1 MIDLTIGLWRIW
13 YGQAMLLPIGCD
25 TLFRLLTGY
34 GHHPESRL
42 LTMTEIIVVEF
53 RQFTLTV
60 FTCGMEKHDDRGS
73 LHAVIAEYGTISTI
87 YDLNGKGRQTIPYPD
102 DARSVRISRIMV
114 IVNNTAK
121 QQPRYQNQF
130 YQRLHTAKIVNFYK
144 KMKKYARK
152 LI

>member
-1 MIDLTIGLWRIW
+1 
-13 YGQAMLLPIGCD
+13 MLLPIGCD

-34 GHHPESRL
+34 GHHPESWL
-42 LTMTEIIVVEF
+42 LTMTEIIVVEL
-53 RQFTLTV
+53 RQFTLAV
-60 FTCGMEKHDDRGS
+60 FTSSMEKHDDRS
-73 LHAVIAEYGTISTI
+73 PLHAVITEYGMRSTI
-87 YDLNGKGRQTIPYPD
+87 DDLNSKGWQTIPYPD

-121 QQPRYQNQF
+121 QQPRYQNQS

>member
-1 MIDLTIGLWRIW
+1 
-13 YGQAMLLPIGCD
+13 MLLPIGRNA
-25 TLFRLLTGY
+25 LLRLLTGN
-34 GHHPESRL
+34 GHHAESWL

-87 YDLNGKGRQTIPYPD
+87 DDLNGKGRQTIPYPD